1 MMVDLPRVFRS
12 IASRGSTEP
21 VRQVCVAVALEAIG
35 GEAQLTSLAALFP
48 HVVFEPLYRSWPER
62 LSPDLDVLVTSVD
75 AGRPAEID
83 QMLARVGLAPAG
95 TRIAI
100 VLRNADVTTTRRLIR
115 AGAADVLPAPV
126 SEPALAV
133 SLERLLS
140 QDSPEV
146 GPTRKTGELVA
157 VLKAGG
163 GVGASALCVQAAFLL
178 AQRGAAEVCVADLDL
193 QFGST
198 AVYMDLPDAVTL
210 TDCLSSGS
218 GLAETPYASAL
229 AKHRSGARLLAASN
243 EIVPLETLNPD
254 HADALVR
261 GLRRDFALTL
271 VDLPTVWTAWTNQIL
286 MEADRIVL
294 VTHLAVTQIQL
305 VKRQL
310 RMLKSQLLDEKPITL
325 VANAVTA
332 DQTKAVSVKAAER
345 AIGRNFDVV
354 IPEDRRLMDAAL
366 NEGVE
371 LASVRRGT
379 KLEKAVGEL
388 ADKLLVSIDA
398 RSRR

>member
-1 MMVDLPRVFRS
+1 MVDLPRVFRS

-21 VRQVCVAVALEAIG
+21 ARQTCVAVALEAIG

-48 HVVFEPLYRSWPER
+48 HVIFEPLYRSWPDR
-62 LSPDLDVLVTSVD
+62 LSPDLDVLITAAD

-126 SEPALAV
+126 SEPGLAV

-140 QDSPEV
+140 SEPLES
-146 GPTRKTGELVA
+146 GANRKTGELVA

-163 GVGASALCVQAAFLL
+163 GVGASALCAQTAFLL
-178 AQRGAAEVCVADLDL
+178 ARRGAAEICVADLDL
-193 QFGST
+193 QFGS
-198 AVYMDLPDAVTL
+198 AGLYMDLPDAVTL
-210 TDCLSSGS
+210 ADCLSSGS

-229 AKHRSGARLLAASN
+229 ARHRSGARLLAAPN
-243 EIVPLETLNPD
+243 EIVPLETLGPD
-254 HADALVR
+254 HADALAR

-271 VDLPTVWTAWTNQIL
+271 VDLPSNWTAWTNQIL
-286 MEADRIVL
+286 MEADRIML
-294 VTHLAVTQIQL
+294 VTHLAVPQIQL

-310 RMLKSQLLDEKPITL
+310 RMLKSQLLDEKPLTL

-345 AIGRNFDVV
+345 AIGRDIDVV

-388 ADKLLVSIDA
+388 ADKLFVSVDA
-398 RSRR
+398 RGVR